1 MAKTNRRSL
10 IVGEEEP
17 VSISKINP
25 KCNPGIMLGP
35 KAVRNENVFN
45 IIDEHLALW
54 KAFRYAG
61 IEKKNIPRF
70 ACLVVKLFGRIDLQH
85 TYLTYLPPITKPI
98 TEYGT
103 IIEIFYQSRILS
115 QKFNMQ
121 YTHITMDVGAAMKAF
136 QVIWKNPIIWSDI
149 LIYPGDFHC
158 MSMFFR
164 SLEVI

>member
-1 MAKTNRRSL
+1 M
-10 IVGEEEP
+10 GEEGP

-35 KAVRNENVFN
+35 KPVRNENVFN

-70 ACLVVKLFGRIDLQH
+70 ACLVVKLFGRIDLQR

-136 QVIWKNPIIWSDI
+136 QAIWNNPIIWSDI
-149 LIYPGDFHC
+149 LIYPGNFHC